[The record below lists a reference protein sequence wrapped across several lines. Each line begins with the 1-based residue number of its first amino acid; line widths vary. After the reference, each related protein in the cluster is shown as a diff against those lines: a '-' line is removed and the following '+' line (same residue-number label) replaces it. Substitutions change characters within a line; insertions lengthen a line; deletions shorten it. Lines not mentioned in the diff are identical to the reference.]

1 MKKYF
6 LFLLSAVLTLGF
18 TACEDIP
25 APYGIFDQGNGGE
38 GGGDEGET
46 AEPEGD
52 GTLATP
58 FNVAGI
64 NEYISS
70 LEADVN
76 SPTVYIKGIVVSV
89 KEEFSTDY
97 GNATFYISDDGTS
110 KNQFYVYRTYYLGN
124 KKFAEGDT
132 QIKAGDEVIICGS
145 VVNFKGN
152 TPETAQGKSFVYSL
166 NGVTAGGEQPGGGEE
181 GEATGDGTAANPFN
195 SVAANQYA
203 AALANGEES
212 AEDIYIK
219 GKVVSIREQ
228 FGTEFGNATF
238 YISDD
243 GTSAGQFYVYRAL
256 YLGNQKY
263 TSGTLL
269 NVGDE
274 VVVCG
279 RVTNYMGN
287 TPETVQG
294 KAYVVSINGN
304 TQPGEGGGDQPG
316 GGAEGGGEVSGNT
329 ITVNAADL
337 GLENGTAVPTLTLSD
352 GTTLTFDGGGN
363 NNAPKYY
370 TTGNT
375 IRMYPKNSM
384 TVKSSKKILSIDM
397 TVDVFS
403 GVTYNASGDISIEPG
418 TFSLAD
424 DVIKFTGIN
433 ALQTTITNTS
443 GQTGAASQIR
453 FKKIVITYAE

>member
-110 KNQFYVYRTYYLGN
+110 KNQFYIYRTYYLGN

-166 NGVTAGGEQPGGGEE
+166 NGVTAGGEQPGGGDE

-228 FGTEFGNATF
+228 FGTQYGNASF

-316 GGAEGGGEVSGNT
+316 GGEEGGGEVSGNT

-363 NNAPKYY
+363 KNAPKYY

-375 IRMYPKNSM
+375 IRMCPKNAM
-384 TVKSSKKILSIDM
+384 TVKSSRKILSSDM

-418 TFSLAD
+418 TVSLAD

-433 ALQTTITNTS
+433 ALQATITNIS

-453 FKKIVITYAE
+453 FKKIVITYAK

>member
-152 TPETAQGKSFVYSL
+152 TPETAERSSFVYSL
-166 NGVTAGGEQPGGGEE
+166 NGVTAGGGDE

-219 GKVVSIREQ
+219 GQVVSI
-228 FGTEFGNATF
+228 
-238 YISDD
+238 
-243 GTSAGQFYVYRAL
+243 
-256 YLGNQKY
+256 
-263 TSGTLL
+263 
-269 NVGDE
+269 
-274 VVVCG
+274 
-279 RVTNYMGN
+279 
-287 TPETVQG
+287 
-294 KAYVVSINGN
+294 
-304 TQPGEGGGDQPG
+304 
-316 GGAEGGGEVSGNT
+316 
-329 ITVNAADL
+329 
-337 GLENGTAVPTLTLSD
+337 
-352 GTTLTFDGGGN
+352 
-363 NNAPKYY
+363 
-370 TTGNT
+370 
-375 IRMYPKNSM
+375 
-384 TVKSSKKILSIDM
+384 
-397 TVDVFS
+397 
-403 GVTYNASGDISIEPG
+403 
-418 TFSLAD
+418 
-424 DVIKFTGIN
+424 
-433 ALQTTITNTS
+433 
-443 GQTGAASQIR
+443 
-453 FKKIVITYAE
+453 

>member
-203 AALANGEES
+203 AALANSEES

-228 FGTEFGNATF
+228 FGTQYGNATF

-243 GTSAGQFYVYRAL
+243 GTSTGQFYVYRAL

-287 TPETVQG
+287 TPETV
-294 KAYVVSINGN
+294 
-304 TQPGEGGGDQPG
+304 
-316 GGAEGGGEVSGNT
+316 
-329 ITVNAADL
+329 
-337 GLENGTAVPTLTLSD
+337 
-352 GTTLTFDGGGN
+352 
-363 NNAPKYY
+363 
-370 TTGNT
+370 
-375 IRMYPKNSM
+375 
-384 TVKSSKKILSIDM
+384 
-397 TVDVFS
+397 
-403 GVTYNASGDISIEPG
+403 
-418 TFSLAD
+418 
-424 DVIKFTGIN
+424 
-433 ALQTTITNTS
+433 
-443 GQTGAASQIR
+443 
-453 FKKIVITYAE
+453 